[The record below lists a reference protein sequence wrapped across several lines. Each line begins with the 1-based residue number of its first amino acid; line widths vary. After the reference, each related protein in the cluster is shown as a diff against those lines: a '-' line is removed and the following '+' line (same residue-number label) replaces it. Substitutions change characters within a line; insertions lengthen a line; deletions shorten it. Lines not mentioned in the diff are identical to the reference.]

1 MMTKYVCKTP
11 ISHDGKPYSE
21 GDPITLDDEA
31 AKPLLAL
38 EAIDTPAPKAKPS
51 EADQPLT

>member
-1 MMTKYVCKTP
+1 MTKYVCKTP